1 MASRLASEPL
11 SFGPW
16 SLPPQ
21 GIFCDSHFLFVIF
34 MFGNFRLTAATTEEC
49 SGFPE
54 LLASASRA
62 WEASGMGYF
71 FAPFSTKSDFGSRF
85 LFAAFSLAIAVSYD
99 RSDETARGIVR
110 QA

>member
-1 MASRLASEPL
+1 MVGKVARYRQANSAL
-11 SFGPW
+11 FCFHIGVTF
-16 SLPPQ
+16 PQ
-21 GIFCDSHFLFVIF
+21 GVFCDSHFLFVIF

-71 FAPFSTKSDFGSRF
+71 LAPFSTKSDFGSRF
-85 LFAAFSLAIAVSYD
+85 LFAALSFAIAVS
-99 RSDETARGIVR
+99 
-110 QA
+110 